1 MPSDARGPSSQV
13 VNDGEARRARI
24 EDVLTSVLTP
34 WAFGQHEDQKSHRR
48 SGKERGKDSVETL
61 EDLQETIQ
69 YLTEEIVSQGVYLPS
84 PPDTSD
90 DGANAAGADD
100 TSHTLQE
107 LESHPLHSL
116 VLSTLKELLLFDEAE
131 AVSAA
136 PTIVEEILDSMRTPP
151 PDPVTSAR
159 PRHKKGT
166 LGECEICER
175 MMPLTEHHLIP
186 RSEHAKLSRQGTYT
200 LDEMRSR
207 LAMLCRPCHSA
218 VHHMLPADD
227 LASRFNTVEALFEH
241 EGVKKWGRYA
251 SGLKE
256 RQAGYEGIGLRSK
269 R

>member
-1 MPSDARGPSSQV
+1 M
-13 VNDGEARRARI
+13 
-24 EDVLTSVLTP
+24 LTP
-34 WAFGQHEDQKSHRR
+34 WAFGQHEAQKSQRHI
-48 SGKERGKDSVETL
+48 SKGRGKDSVETL

-69 YLTEEIVSQGVYLPS
+69 YLTDEIVSQDVHLPS

-90 DGANAAGADD
+90 DGAMAATADD
-100 TSHTLQE
+100 ASHTLEE
-107 LESHPLHSL
+107 LESHPLHFL
-116 VLSTLKELLLFDEAE
+116 ILSTLKELLLFDEAE
-131 AVSAA
+131 AATAA
-136 PTIVEEILDSMRTPP
+136 PTIVEEILNGMRTPP
-151 PDPVTSAR
+151 PDPVASAR